1 MRFRN
6 LAAAIAAFVLA
17 MTPITS
23 CKMDSSLLQNM
34 GGMEGLTKFNDAFGA
49 NLLANPAVSKFM
61 DAAAVDMVKRG
72 ITTEVAKISKI
83 PLPSEGV
90 DLSAVLK
97 GKNLDKE
104 AKKGFKAS
112 AEKATQDVALS
123 PAASK
128 EMMSLINGAL

>member
-6 LAAAIAAFVLA
+6 LAAAVAVGILA
-17 MTPITS
+17 MSPVTG

-34 GGMEGLTKFNDAFGA
+34 GGMEGLSKFNDAFGA
-49 NLLANPAVSKFM
+49 NLLADPAVSKVL

-72 ITTEVAKISKI
+72 ITTEVARISKV
-83 PLPSEGV
+83 PMPNEGV
-90 DLSAVLK
+90 DLKAVLK
-97 GKNLDKE
+97 EKKLDNE

-112 AEKATQDVALS
+112 AEKATKDAALS

-128 EMMSLINGAL
+128 EMMSLINGVL

>member
-6 LAAAIAAFVLA
+6 LAAAIAVGLLA
-17 MTPITS
+17 MSPITG

-34 GGMEGLTKFNDAFGA
+34 GGMEGLTKFNDAFGT
-49 NLLANPAVSKFM
+49 NLLADPAVSKFL

-72 ITTEVAKISKI
+72 ITTEVAKISGI

-90 DLSAVLK
+90 DLKAVLK
-97 GKNLDKE
+97 EKNMDKG

-112 AEKATQDVALS
+112 AEKATKDVALS

-128 EMMSLINGAL
+128 GMMSLTNGAL